1 MLFLDPIVDNQQ
13 HNLRET
19 YKKLIKR
26 SEEVRIATG
35 YFYVSGFNLYKEHL
49 DNLLS
54 PEELDEKAPFRILMG
69 RETTR
74 PTSEE
79 IKEGMNLREK
89 IEKIIHDDIE
99 DLNNAQ
105 MERLERLKDF
115 IGQGLVDVRVNAPE
129 GGMFHAKG
137 ASFRMT
143 PDEEDAEDESEE
155 DRRPAATIVGSSN
168 FSKTGHTENIE
179 LNLTSQNPTQ
189 AKAFEDWFDNQWAN
203 SEEFS
208 EDLIEIIEK
217 NKKYQDWKEEQEEE
231 EEAEEI
237 ELGTFIEPFEYY
249 KLLAY
254 DALDGHVSK
263 RYDSPLYHFQK
274 RGYESANAKISKYD
288 GCIIS
293 DSVGLG
299 KSFIGGE
306 LLRDYRKLGKK
317 CLLIVPAHITDQWE
331 DLLQDSKDEDGN
343 PYFNLEVD
351 GTHLKVMS
359 ITKFQNMEYD
369 EVMELHDDF
378 DVVLVDEA
386 HRFRN
391 SGRWKANKKDHK
403 GTRRYANLRLFKDK
417 TMLMLS
423 ATPLNNSAEDLKNL
437 ISLFTDEDELRN
449 KAGLDFEAFDDY
461 IKLSA
466 KRKKIAAGKLDAN
479 EIEKQEIIDKLAEKS
494 EEIGKILE
502 EVMILRTRKHVK
514 DQIKEEDDIE
524 MNFNPPEVNRENYRL
539 PPAYRPTY
547 ENLPAVMDA
556 LHLPHITIKNPQGGG
571 TLKALYKLNLLKR
584 LESSPYAF
592 VKSIETLYHS
602 ERLLLSTLEYLP
614 DEEKIRKLQDI
625 EQEQDTTLDD
635 FTENEEVAEELENAL
650 EELGFDKTVVREGE
664 DISDELEKATVGEVK
679 SFIYE
684 DISILANF
692 ASEFISGI
700 APSDE
705 KINEEKHKVDNWLRE
720 KGIYRI
726 PDVETKEY
734 DTPIYPNI
742 DLEDSFEKLESFY
755 ETMFDIKDFKDT
767 KIDRLVD
774 LLSQKE
780 GKAVIFSQYRAT
792 ADYVYKRLLED
803 ERLVLSEENSAVVK
817 GGDKNKQEIVKRFS
831 PSSSGY
837 QATLEEEGK
846 QELKYVVA
854 TDTLSEGVNLQGV
867 DRAINYDLP
876 WNPMRIVQRVGR
888 IDRIGSEA
896 KKYVHNFFPDEDLEA
911 AMKLL
916 KRLQAKIQDIALIV
930 GKENNILDP
939 NEDQVLDRAG
949 VEQQKTIG
957 ELELEEIESSVKF
970 SRETDDINE
979 LDDISKN
986 ALLKKAGTSDEERE
1000 AFERLMLKKQL
1011 TEEYGLSED
1020 DFNYAKEFFEDPP
1033 EERKRVYTRLEEK
1046 SAPSPG
1052 VLGLMHVWFEE
1063 STATLHRTE
1072 RELYYSRFGREEV
1085 EKISRI
1091 RQLDIDPDDESSPF
1105 KEISEEI
1112 KRNIEAIENKVQDKT
1127 EEMKQNQ
1134 SIGVYKKGEKKSKQQ
1149 EMVIAYLEQKVIP
1162 EYEKYKDRAEK
1173 ILKRFKSIAIKNT
1186 EEGRALRRLIKG
1198 RALSD
1203 WEIEDLLSEL
1213 EEFIAEHIDESPDY
1227 QTTLKKKSEVN
1238 AEIQSWSII
1247 GR

>member
-1 MLFLDPIVDNQQ
+1 MVYLDPIVDNQQ

-49 DNLLS
+49 DNLL
-54 PEELDEKAPFRILMG
+54 PPDELEEKAPFRILMG

-89 IEKIIHDDIE
+89 IEEIIHDDIG

-115 IGQGLVDVRVNAPE
+115 IAQELVDVRVNAPE

-137 ASFRMT
+137 ASFRMI
-143 PDEEDAEDESEE
+143 PDKEDAEDESDE
-155 DRRPAATIVGSSN
+155 DRRPVATIVGSSN

-179 LNLTSQNPTQ
+179 LNLTSQDSWRGR
-189 AKAFEDWFDNQWAN
+189 KFEEWFDNQWAN

-208 EDLIEIIEK
+208 EELVEIIEK
-217 NKKYQDWKEEQEEE
+217 NEKYQEWKEEQEEE
-231 EEAEEI
+231 KEAEEI
-237 ELGTFIEPFEYY
+237 ELGTYIEPFEYY

-254 DALDGHVSK
+254 DALDGHVSR

-317 CLLIVPAHITDQWE
+317 CLLIVPAHITDQWI
-331 DLLQDSKDEDGN
+331 DLLQDAKDENGN

-359 ITKFQNMEYD
+359 ITKFQNLEY
-369 EVMELHDDF
+369 EEAMELHDDF

-391 SGRWKANKKDHK
+391 SGKWKPNRKDYK

-437 ISLFTDEDELRN
+437 ISLFTDENELRN
-449 KAGLDFEAFDDY
+449 KAGLDFDAFNDY

-466 KRKKIAAGKLDAN
+466 KRKKIAAGKIDAD
-479 EIEKQEIIDKLAEKS
+479 EKEKQEIIDKLANKS
-494 EEIGKILE
+494 EEIGSILE

-514 DQIKEEDDIE
+514 DQIREEDDIE
-524 MNFNPPEVNRENYRL
+524 INFNPPEVNRENYSL

-547 ENLPAVMDA
+547 ENLPGVMNA
-556 LHLPHITIKNPQGGG
+556 LHLSHITIKNPQGGG

-592 VKSIETLYHS
+592 VESIKTLYHS
-602 ERLLLSTLEYLP
+602 EKLLLSTLEHLP
-614 DEEKIRKLQDI
+614 DDEKIRKLQDI
-625 EQEQDTTLDD
+625 EKEENTTLDD
-635 FTENEEVAEELENAL
+635 FTENEQVAEEIESAL
-650 EELGFDKTVVREGE
+650 EELGLDRTVVREGE

-679 SFIYE
+679 RFIYE

-692 ASEFISGI
+692 ISEFISGI
-700 APSDE
+700 APSNE

-720 KGIYRI
+720 KEIYKI
-726 PDVETKEY
+726 PDVKAKEY
-734 DTPIYPNI
+734 DTPIYPKIN
-742 DLEDSFEKLESFY
+742 LEDSFEKLESFY

-774 LLSQKE
+774 LLSKSE

-792 ADYVYKRLLED
+792 ADYVYKKLLED
-803 ERLVLSEENSAVVK
+803 ENLGLTPGNSAVVK

-831 PSSSGY
+831 PGSSGY
-837 QATLEEEGK
+837 QGTLEEEGK

-854 TDTLSEGVNLQGV
+854 TDTLSEGVNLQDV

-896 KKYVHNFFPDEDLEA
+896 KKHVHNFFPDEDLEA

-939 NEDQVLDRAG
+939 NEDQILDRAG
-949 VEQQKTIG
+949 IEKQKTIG

-1011 TEEYGLSED
+1011 TEEYGLTED
-1020 DFNYAKEFFEDPP
+1020 NFTFAKEFFEDPP
-1033 EERKRVYTRLEEK
+1033 EERKRVYTRLEER
-1046 SAPSPG
+1046 SGPSPG
-1052 VLGLMHVWFEE
+1052 ILGLMHMWFENGK
-1063 STATLHRTE
+1063 STLHRTE
-1072 RELYYSRFGREEV
+1072 REIYYSRFARDEV
-1085 EKISRI
+1085 EKLSRI
-1091 RQLDIDPDDESSPF
+1091 RQLNINPEDDSSPIE
-1105 KEISEEI
+1105 KISDEVKRNVESIESEVQERTDEI
-1112 KRNIEAIENKVQDKT
+1112 KK
-1127 EEMKQNQ
+1127 NQ
-1134 SIGVYKKGEKKSKQQ
+1134 SIGIYKEGEKKSKQQ
-1149 EMVIAYLEQKVIP
+1149 EMVIAYLEQRVIP
-1162 EYEKYKDRAEK
+1162 EHEKYKDRAES
-1173 ILKRFKSIAIKNT
+1173 ILTRFKSIAIKNT

-1198 RALSD
+1198 KALSD
-1203 WEIEDLLSEL
+1203 WDIEVLLDQL
-1213 EEFIAEHIDESPDY
+1213 EEFIEEHIEESPDY
-1227 QTTLKKKSEVN
+1227 QTTLRKKSEVN
-1238 AEIQSWSII
+1238 AEIQSWGII